1 MKIPQTWIVRLGI
14 LLALGGGWEHCLAD
28 AGEAEPQERQYE
40 RPVLIRFE
48 GMISPLLEQFLYRKL
63 DAAERDGADLV
74 ILEIDSPGGLVESSF
89 NIAHRLRDLHWA
101 ATVAY
106 VPREA
111 LSGGAIVALGC
122 DQILMGPNAVLGD
135 AGPIVMGE
143 DFLFRHAPE
152 KVRTDL
158 ARKIR
163 DLAEGRGRP
172 PSLAEAMV
180 DKDLVVY
187 EVTDRQ
193 TGATTY
199 MSEHELE
206 SSRNPDQ
213 WEKGPPVLETR
224 EGNFLEVNG
233 RRAVELMLADGTADS
248 RQDLQQR
255 LGLAAMPRVIKPTAV
270 DTAVYV
276 LNWPW
281 VTALLFVVGLVAL
294 YIELS
299 SPGISL
305 GGLVA
310 LLCFALF
317 FWSRFLGG
325 TAELLE
331 IILFLTGVA
340 FLAVEIFV
348 LPGFGVAGLMGLL
361 LMLAG
366 VLMAGQTFLIPETRR
381 EWEVFGTSVLV
392 LSCSAVAFAAIAGL
406 LSRHFGSLPLFNR
419 LVLQPSAPDTGPRAG
434 TGADGDKPLPVLAP
448 ANLFGVDVGDWGLA
462 ISPLRPA
469 GKARF
474 GDHYLDVLTEGDFV
488 ERGRQVR
495 IVEIQGSRIVVRD
508 VEEE

>member
-1 MKIPQTWIVRLGI
+1 MMAPRIWIARLGA
-14 LLALGGGWEHCLAD
+14 LLALAGGLEWCLA
-28 AGEAEPQERQYE
+28 AAQAEPAGPQYE
-40 RPVLIRFE
+40 RAVLIRFE
-48 GMISPLLEQFLYRKL
+48 GPITPLLEQFLYRKL
-63 DAAERDGADLV
+63 DDAERDGADLV

-89 NIAHRLRDLHWA
+89 NIAHRLRDLEWA

-111 LSGGAIVALGC
+111 LSGAAIVALGC
-122 DQILMGPNAVLGD
+122 EQIVMDPDAVLGD
-135 AGPIVMGE
+135 AGPIVLGE

-152 KVRTDL
+152 KVRSDL

-163 DLAEGRGRP
+163 DLAEGRRRP
-172 PSLAEAMV
+172 PALAEAMV

-193 TGATTY
+193 TGATTF
-199 MSEHELE
+199 MSEHELK

-213 WEKGPPVLETR
+213 WEQGPPVLESR

-233 RRAVELMLADGTADS
+233 RRAVELTLAEGMANS
-248 RQDLQQR
+248 RQELQQR
-255 LGLAAMPRVIKPTAV
+255 LGLAEMPRVIKPTGV

-281 VTALLFVVGLVAL
+281 ITALLFVGGLVAL
-294 YIELS
+294 YVELS
-299 SPGISL
+299 TPGIGL
-305 GGLVA
+305 GGLVS

-325 TAELLE
+325 TAEVLE
-331 IILFLTGVA
+331 VVLFLTGVA

-348 LPGFGVAGLMGLL
+348 LPGFGVAGITGML

-392 LSCSAVAFAAIAGL
+392 LSCSAVAFVAIAGL
-406 LSRHFGSLPLFNR
+406 LSRYFGSLPVLNR
-419 LVLQPSAPDTGPRAG
+419 LVLQPGTADTVPRVRTA
-434 TGADGDKPLPVLAP
+434 ADADKPLPMLAP
-448 ANLFGVDVGDWGLA
+448 DNPYGVDVGDWGLA
-462 ISPLRPA
+462 FSPLRPA

-474 GDHYLDVLTEGDFV
+474 GDRYLDVLTDGDFV